1 MSIHSSTP
9 SDGYPF
15 HVRVTIAGIDCYS
28 VGAENEMEATALKA
42 QLESAEGVQDAEVV
56 RS

>member
-1 MSIHSSTP
+1 MSR
-9 SDGYPF
+9 YK
-15 HVRVTIAGIDCYS
+15 VRITVAGIDCYS
-28 VGAENEMEATALKA
+28 VPAESEMEATGLKA